1 MSLITNLIPTNLNE
15 EKEKF
20 FENNSYNPQFVYEN
34 EVSPNDLYQFGKP
47 KIEFLKLSKNI
58 LDKTYFGRN
67 EHDLA
72 MMEGP
77 VVSQSYTDRAI
88 KTFLN
93 MHQLDKKYKVTW
105 SSSFVSRTT
114 INRDTIKLRLP
125 VDFRKEGLLG
135 MLYHEIGTHALRNAN
150 YEQQPWFKRKKKF
163 GFSSYLRTEE
173 GLATLHSLLPHS
185 HKSSFNSAIRH
196 FAVNC
201 AQTSSFSETWNKVG
215 KYVQDPERRWTVV
228 IRQKRGLTDTSKP
241 GGFTKDL
248 VYFEGMVETWLWL
261 KKNNFD
267 ITTLYFGKLAK
278 EDVKLAKD
286 INPNF
291 VPRLPS
297 FFSLDKNKYANEMN
311 KIGDFNGF
319 DKLK

>member
-1 MSLITNLIPTNLNE
+1 MSLITDLIPTNLNE

-34 EVSPNDLYQFGKP
+34 ETSDENLYQFGKP
-47 KIEFLKLSKNI
+47 KKEFLKLSKDI
-58 LDKTYFGRN
+58 LDRTYFGRN

-77 VVSQSYTDRAI
+77 MVSQSYTDSAI
-88 KTFLN
+88 KTFLS
-93 MHQLDKKYKVTW
+93 MHQLDKHYKITW
-105 SSSFVSRTT
+105 SSSFISRTT
-114 INRDTIKLRLP
+114 INFKTMKLKLP

-135 MLYHEIGTHALRNAN
+135 MLYHEIGTHALRNVN

-173 GLATLHSLLPHS
+173 GLASLHSLLPHS
-185 HKSSFNSAIRH
+185 YKSAFNSALRH

-201 AQTSSFSETWNKVG
+201 AQNYSFSETWNKLG

-228 IRQKRGLTDTSKP
+228 IREKRGLTDTSKP

-261 KKNNFD
+261 KKKNFD
-267 ITTLYFGKLAK
+267 ITNLYFGKIAK
-278 EDVKLAKD
+278 EDVKLALD
-286 INPNF
+286 LNPNF

-297 FFSLDKNKYANEMN
+297 FFSLDKNKYANEIN
-311 KIGDFNGF
+311 KIGEFNGL